1 MKLMDTQFVQ
11 LRKFPRDM
19 VRVAKSKAALAG
31 MSLDDY
37 LTKLLLI
44 ALRKTARK
52 DNRNGN

>member
-1 MKLMDTQFVQ
+1 MDTQFVQ